1 MTFFLIMFNNPNPN
15 GFISFTWSCEFIVL
29 IISDMFRIYCILI
42 LISDVFNNLL
52 THIVNSKV
60 ELMLDWSIG
69 VNHLFPYIT
78 YVGQFYYQGRNLRG
92 VWGCVTPP
100 QSTNHLDWQG
110 ESSELAGQSKILND
124 II

>member
-52 THIVNSKV
+52 TRIVNSKV

-92 VWGCVTPP
+92 RGVWGYVTPP
-100 QSTNHLDWQG
+100 KY
-110 ESSELAGQSKILND
+110 ESSGLAGR